1 MAEGDGQAVAW
12 LDELVA
18 KIRDW
23 HEQII
28 ETSGAA
34 GEHTARLLACC
45 ARPFQG
51 GVHGDYFPSDVEKG
65 AALFHGIISGHPFV
79 DGNKRTATLATTLYL
94 IASGVLDN
102 TPSPLHFRMLGE
114 LAVAVASSRTTV
126 EEVADWLERI
136 LGPFESL

>member
-1 MAEGDGQAVAW
+1 M
-12 LDELVA
+12 
-18 KIRDW
+18 
-23 HEQII
+23 
-28 ETSGAA
+28 
-34 GEHTARLLACC
+34 
-45 ARPFQG
+45 
-51 GVHGDYFPSDVEKG
+51 EKG